1 MSKIKNIN
9 AFPSQELHPVNYR
22 LIGQNHGMTL
32 RDYFAA
38 KAMQIYLD
46 YAIKENGASDEHL
59 SKAAYKTADAMLKA
73 RSNADS

>member
-9 AFPSQELHPVNYR
+9 AFPSQELHPVNNR
-22 LIGQNHGMTL
+22 LTGQHHGMTL

-46 YAIKENGASDEHL
+46 YAIKENGASDEKL
-59 SKAAYKTADAMLKA
+59 SKLAYMTADAMLKA